1 MKITDVRVKA
11 LENQETRLRGV
22 ASIVFDGEFVVHD
35 LKIIEGADGLFV
47 VMPSKK
53 MPDGK
58 YRDIAHPLFTEVRER
73 IRDAVLEAYLVA
85 LENPDALSDVEF

>member
-58 YRDIAHPLFTEVRER
+58 YRDISHPLFTEVRER
-73 IRDAVLEAYLVA
+73 IRDAVLEAYRVA